1 MERIVYT
8 NRFRIV
14 DTLVSKVLTLNTIE
28 DRNGVLRYVAGFDKY
43 SDAEES
49 MKIYAAACGQPIS
62 RYRIVSYADKD
73 RRTIKTLTE
82 EQKLD
87 LNQRG
92 YKRLFN
98 GKGLQY
104 NTFTPKREENKYNPS
119 GFYGREVYM
128 YQSTE
133 RNKGISLVHKLKDK
147 KGINT
152 GEDIITSH
160 RIQNLTNDG
169 AMSLTNGIVT
179 SLLKKKFAD
188 RKSLRTHLKSCGY
201 SCRQTDRI
209 IYQYYETLNSK

>member
-8 NRFRIV
+8 NLFRIV
-14 DTLVSKVLTLNTIE
+14 DTVTSKVLTLNTIE
-28 DRNGVLRYVAGFDKY
+28 DKNGILRYVAGFNKFSEAD
-43 SDAEES
+43 ES
-49 MKIYAAACGQPIS
+49 MKIYAAACGQPTS
-62 RYRIVSYADKD
+62 RYRIVSYASKD
-73 RRTIKTLTE
+73 RRTIKQLTE
-82 EQKLD
+82 EQKID

-104 NTFTPKREENKYNPS
+104 NTFTPKREENKYNPN

-133 RNKGISLVHKLKDK
+133 RNKGISLIHKLRDK
-147 KGINT
+147 KGVNT
-152 GEDIITSH
+152 GEDVHTSE

-169 AMSLTNGIVT
+169 AMSLSHGIVT
-179 SLLKKKFAD
+179 SLLKREWPD
-188 RKSLRTHLKSCGY
+188 RKTIRTHLKKCGY

-209 IYQYYETLNSK
+209 LYQYYETLNSK